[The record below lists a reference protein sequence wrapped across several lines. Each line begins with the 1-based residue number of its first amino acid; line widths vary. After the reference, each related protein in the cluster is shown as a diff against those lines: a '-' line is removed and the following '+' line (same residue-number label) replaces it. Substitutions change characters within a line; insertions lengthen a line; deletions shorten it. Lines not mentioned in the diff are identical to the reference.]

1 MANEDF
7 PANWKRGAR
16 YEAPP
21 NSKSIKLST
30 LLASIDR
37 PLSGDQGSLFRDQA
51 DADMDVFYAGDLSL
65 LERRCVSVIGA
76 RDVSLEGAA
85 RARKVSRGLAEAGVV
100 VTSGLA
106 KGVDIEAHRGCIA
119 EGGKTIAVIGTPLDR
134 AYPAENAR
142 IQMEIYAHH
151 LLISQFRPG
160 TRTYP
165 SDFPK
170 RNRLMAALTDAS
182 IIVEASD
189 SSGTLHQAV
198 ECVRLGR
205 WLFIM
210 RAVAE
215 NPYLTWPQ
223 KFLKEPRVR
232 VLASIDDV
240 LAAVL

>member
-1 MANEDF
+1 MTNDDN
-7 PANWKRGAR
+7 PANWKRTTR
-16 YEAPP
+16 YQAP
-21 NSKSIKLST
+21 STSESIKLSA
-30 LLASIDR
+30 LLSFIGR
-37 PLSGDQGSLFRDQA
+37 PLGGDQESLFRDQA
-51 DADMDVFYAGDLSL
+51 DADMDIFYAGDLSL
-65 LERRCVSVIGA
+65 LKRRCVSVIGA
-76 RDVSLEGAA
+76 RDVSAEGAA
-85 RARKVSRGLAEAGVV
+85 RARKVARGLAEAGVV

-106 KGVDIEAHRGCIA
+106 KGVDIEAHRGSIA
-119 EGGKTIAVIGTPLDR
+119 EGGKTIAVIGTPLER
-134 AYPAENAR
+134 AYPAENAP
-142 IQMEIYAHH
+142 IQMEIYSRH

-182 IIVEASD
+182 VIVEASD

-205 WLFIM
+205 WLFVM

-215 NPYLTWPQ
+215 NPRLAWPK

-232 VLASIDDV
+232 VLASIND
-240 LAAVL
+240 LLEAVL